1 MSKKQKEKAVKA
13 GVIPWH
19 RRPDGSVI
27 MQFMVSSDARYGGAA
42 PQISKG
48 NVDPGENILDAA
60 YREGLEELGL
70 RSANVIQQ
78 SVKIVHDGLFELKST
93 SYDMTIYS
101 MQVVDLRDFADPH
114 YETAYTVWLTREQFA
129 KYGRKQHREIVEKT
143 FEVVNQTT
151 WDYK

>member
-19 RRPDGSVI
+19 RRGDGEII
-27 MQFMVSSDARYGGAA
+27 MLFMVSSDARYGGAA

-48 NVDPGENILDAA
+48 NVDPGEDILEAA
-60 YREGLEELGL
+60 FREGSEELGL
-70 RSANVIQQ
+70 RRGNVIKQ
-78 SVKIVHDGLFELKST
+78 SIKIVQEGLFELKST

-101 MQVVDLRDFADPH
+101 MQVADLRDFVDPH

-129 KYGRKQHREIVEKT
+129 KYGRKQHRDIVEKA
-143 FEVVNQTT
+143 FEMI
-151 WDYK
+151 